1 MKDLGNLRYFHG
13 IEFARSQDGIVM
25 HQRKYTLAI
34 ISKAGLSAAKPAAT
48 PLDPY
53 VQLTTKE
60 YDEINGTNKDDKLL
74 TEPTV
79 YRRLVG
85 KLLYLNVT
93 RPDISFAT

>member
-1 MKDLGNLRYFHG
+1 MKDLGNLRFFLG

-53 VQLTTKE
+53 VQLTTRE
-60 YDEINGTNKDDKLL
+60 YDELNGTNKNDKLL
-74 TEPTV
+74 TDPAV
-79 YRRLVG
+79 YTEG
-85 KLLYLNVT
+85 
-93 RPDISFAT
+93 